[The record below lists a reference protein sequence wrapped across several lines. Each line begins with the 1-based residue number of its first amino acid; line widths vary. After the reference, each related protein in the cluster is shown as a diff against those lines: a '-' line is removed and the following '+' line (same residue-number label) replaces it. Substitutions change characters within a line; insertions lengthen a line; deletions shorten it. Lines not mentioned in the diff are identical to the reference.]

1 MITVKS
7 NAAALMA
14 AVVSK
19 NLKLGEAAQMC
30 GINADLFGQ
39 CARLDRRISPKTAGC
54 LKKAFGDDVIILS
67 TDAKKLQK

>member
-1 MITVKS
+1 MATLKS
-7 NAAALMA
+7 NAAALLS

-19 NLKLGEAAQMC
+19 GLTFGEAAQMC
-30 GINADLFGQ
+30 GINTNLFGQ

-67 TDAKKLQK
+67 TDSKNLPE